1 MFAGPNLRTV
11 VLEKQRTL
19 CAQRGD
25 YTRPTKPRIAL
36 VDKVRLRALD
46 ERYRATRED
55 EVVVNVEKRTCA
67 AAGLRWNDR
76 EPIFFMVETGD
87 QIVAD
92 DLHFNS
98 EGFKRLDH
106 SFDVA
111 RSTTRLCA
119 RSRRRSKINNSR
131 ARAMGYRSRA
141 FTFENFLFELYQF
154 TARLGNVV
162 CTRQSF
168 AAESYRRS

>member
-1 MFAGPNLRTV
+1 MFAGPNFRTV

-19 CAQRGD
+19 RAQGGD
-25 YTRPTKPRIAL
+25 HTRPTKPRIAL
-36 VDKVRLRALD
+36 IDKVRLRSLD

-55 EVVVNVEKRTCA
+55 EVVVNVKKRACA

-76 EPIFFMVETGD
+76 EPIVCMVETGNE
-87 QIVAD
+87 IVAD

-111 RSTTRLCA
+111 RSTTHLCA

-141 FTFENFLFELYQF
+141 SIFENFLFELYQF

-162 CTRQSF
+162 CARQSF